1 MFSSYGFSN
10 KLLHLTVGFNLII
23 WTGSPFQTICSVI
36 AAVQH
41 YLYTSL
47 YTWMLIE
54 GINLYLKMVK
64 VFSSGKPYA
73 TYSLIG
79 WGKIMNKL

>member
-1 MFSSYGFSN
+1 MFSSYGCCS

-23 WTGSPFQTICSVI
+23 WTGSPFQTVCSVI

-41 YLYTSL
+41 YISL

-54 GINLYLKMVK
+54 GINLYLKIVK
-64 VFSSGKPYA
+64 VFSFGKSYA

-79 WGKIMNKL
+79 WGKVMNKL

>member
-1 MFSSYGFSN
+1 MIYYKELSQY
-10 KLLHLTVGFNLII
+10 TVAFNCFYIFRN
-23 WTGSPFQTICSVI
+23 GSPFQTICSVI

-54 GINLYLKMVK
+54 AINLYLKIVK
-64 VFSSGKPYA
+64 VFSFGKSYA

-79 WGKIMNKL
+79 WGKVMNQF